1 MAMLALVVL
10 ITLIGT
16 YVVSDALTR
25 ITAQVKI
32 ERDSRSLDAMQEA
45 KAALIA
51 WSASQAWTGNTTD
64 QPGSLPCPDTT
75 NDGSSDISGGA
86 CLSQVGRLPWKT
98 LNARE
103 LRDASGEIL
112 WYALSPNLR
121 NASGVTVINSD
132 TQGQL
137 VLYSDKDSTTTATL
151 SNVVAFVIAPGVAVA
166 GQTRNS
172 SGVNT
177 AANYLEGRNSGATG
191 NYTSTPQSPASY
203 PDTFND
209 QILPLTHSDLFS
221 VVEQA
226 VASRIESDIK
236 QYIAPVS
243 GSSITSY
250 FSQWG
255 GFPFPAIFS
264 NATYTN
270 GPGTSAQRAQ
280 TAYIGSTTTSTSGG
294 LLPLTTTGTYTWTTG
309 SATVTLTGGTAAS
322 ISGTTCSLVT
332 GGMQCD
338 FNINPRLTGCCSYSM
353 VNPQFRVSAPI
364 ANVGL
369 GFVDLPDDVST
380 GLSPRVTVTNLTG
393 TTRTMSGTS
402 TTGSLSATGAGTVI
416 FQGTHVRNSTSSAAR
431 AMRVTIP
438 DVTTSSLTSSSD
450 PFAGWFIRNEWYRQV
465 YYAISPGLQPGG
477 GGSCSALPATPS
489 CLTVNTLPSSYAST
503 TDKRVI
509 LILTGRSINGSSRPS
524 ATLSNYLEGQNTTPT
539 DFIYEHRAG
548 MASSINDRVVVIA
561 P

>member
-1 MAMLALVVL
+1 MAMLALVIL

-16 YVVSDALTR
+16 YVISDALTR

-191 NYTSTPQSPASY
+191 NYTNTPQSPASY

-294 LLPLTTTGTYTWTTG
+294 LLPLTTTDTYTWTTG

-369 GFVDLPDDVST
+369 GFVDLPDDVSS

-402 TTGSLSATGAGTVI
+402 IFERHRRRYRDLPGNSCPEQHLLCRAGDAGDDSRCNHE
-416 FQGTHVRNSTSSAAR
+416 FTHQQQRPLRRLVHTKRMVPAGLLRSITRLAAGWRRQLQRAAR
-431 AMRVTIP
+431 NALVPHGQHPALEFRVNNRQAGHP
-438 DVTTSSLTSSSD
+438 DTDRPL
-450 PFAGWFIRNEWYRQV
+450 AQW
-465 YYAISPGLQPGG
+465 LQPALRNACELPGG
-477 GGSCSALPATPS
+477 PEHHADRFHLRTP
-489 CLTVNTLPSSYAST
+489 
-503 TDKRVI
+503 
-509 LILTGRSINGSSRPS
+509 GRDGFVH
-524 ATLSNYLEGQNTTPT
+524 Q
-539 DFIYEHRAG
+539 
-548 MASSINDRVVVIA
+548 
-561 P
+561 